1 MGSTVLANLGPEA
14 VDSTDVCTAEDKREL
29 LILTYFINK
38 CVNQSLLTHR
48 GATHERFDW
57 SVLPL
62 WHHHE
67 EEEALRGKKC
77 QSYHSPLLE
86 GKTF

>member
-14 VDSTDVCTAEDKREL
+14 VDSTDVCTAENKREL

-38 CVNQSLLTHR
+38 CVNPSLLTHR

-57 SVLPL
+57 SGLPPG
-62 WHHHE
+62 HHQ
-67 EEEALRGKKC
+67 EEEALRGKY
-77 QSYHSPLLE
+77 QSYRNLLLE
-86 GKTF
+86 EKKL

>member
-14 VDSTDVCTAEDKREL
+14 VDSTDVCTAENKREL

-57 SVLPL
+57 SVLPYGHQGGGGTTGEMSML
-62 WHHHE
+62 
-67 EEEALRGKKC
+67 
-77 QSYHSPLLE
+77 LLE
-86 GKTF
+86 EKKL